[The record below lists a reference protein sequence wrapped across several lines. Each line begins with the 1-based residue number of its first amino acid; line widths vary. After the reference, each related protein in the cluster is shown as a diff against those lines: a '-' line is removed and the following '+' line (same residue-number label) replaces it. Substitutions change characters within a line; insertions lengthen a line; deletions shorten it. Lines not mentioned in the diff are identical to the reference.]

1 MQKRKLRKLIRNLLM
16 ALTVINFL
24 ALVVALTN
32 FVPDNP
38 LVDYRLLLGISFI
51 VVAASARLVCNSCE
65 KEQPAEV
72 S

>member
-51 VVAASARLVCNSCE
+51 VFAASARLVCNSCE